1 MKKTYFITNGIIFMK
16 ILVICS
22 ENYSAG
28 DSPLAMAVEGI
39 VSGYRKQGAQVLG
52 FSPFFNEFTDEKDY
66 ESSQKFTEKL
76 GNREYRVLKKLP
88 NENDLLVRY
97 NDYFGRAGI
106 YSNPNERA
114 YDDNHLRFSFLASA
128 ALNYCVETSFKPDAI
143 HVHDWSGIAGALT
156 KTVYKD
162 YFENTPVLLTVH
174 SIRYDCQFDP
184 SDIFKIGLPAEG
196 FDIDGYEFWGKASML
211 KVAIL
216 YSHKVVF
223 TSASYL
229 FFLLTADLPG
239 GMRDFLES
247 QRRKLFSVQSGI
259 DCKKWY
265 ANKEENFKQQE
276 KDAMRAELHLAA
288 DSSMLVYS
296 QLDSYSGNPAQIIST
311 IMANLLNM
319 NLQLVIGISENDD
332 NYPYFAT
339 VQEEHS
345 DRIALLPLNKND
357 DDFYH
362 RLVASDIFLSINT
375 NEPSLSLFLK
385 AAAVGSIPLYNKR
398 SQSPFIYTISFDPSS
413 EEISEKAN
421 AFVSEDASPEL
432 ILEQIRFAE
441 SIFRENKS
449 LWAKLVE
456 NTRSKE
462 VSWEDATKN
471 YLLLLNTPG
480 L

>member
-1 MKKTYFITNGIIFMK
+1 MK

-28 DSPLAMAVEGI
+28 NSPLAMAVSGI
-39 VSGYRKQGAQVLG
+39 VYGYRQQGAQVLG
-52 FSPFFNEFTDEKDY
+52 FSPFFNEFANEKDY
-66 ESSQKFTEKL
+66 ESSKKFTEKL
-76 GNREYRVLKKLP
+76 GNREYYVLKKLP

-97 NDYFGRAGI
+97 DDYFRRAGI

-128 ALNYCVETSFKPDAI
+128 ALNYCIETNFKPDAI
-143 HVHDWSGIAGALT
+143 HIHDWSGIAGALT
-156 KTVYKD
+156 KTVYKG

-184 SDIFKIGLPAEG
+184 SDIHKTGLTTEG
-196 FDIDGYEFWGKASML
+196 FNIDGYEFWGKVSML
-211 KVAIL
+211 KAAIL
-216 YSHKVVF
+216 YSDKVVF

-229 FFLLTADLPG
+229 FFLLDADLPG

-259 DCKKWY
+259 DRKKWY
-265 ANKEENFKQQE
+265 AHKEENFKQQR
-276 KDAMRAELHLAA
+276 KDAIRAELHLPA

-311 IMANLLNM
+311 LMANLLNM
-319 NLQLVIGISENDD
+319 NLQLILGIPETDD
-332 NYPYFAT
+332 NYPYFNT
-339 VQEEHS
+339 VQQEHG
-345 DRIALLPLNKND
+345 DRIALIPLNKND

-362 RLVASDIFLSINT
+362 RLAASDIFLSINT

-385 AAAVGSIPLYNKR
+385 ASAVGSIPLYNKR
-398 SQSPFIYTISFDPSS
+398 SQKPFIYTITYDPNS
-413 EEISEKAN
+413 EEISEKSN
-421 AFVSEDASPEL
+421 SFVSENGSPES
-432 ILEQIRFAE
+432 ILEQIRYAE
-441 SIFRENKS
+441 SIFHENKS
-449 LWAKLVE
+449 LWEKIVGNA
-456 NTRSKE
+456 RSTE
-462 VSWEDATKN
+462 VSWEDAGKN

>member
-1 MKKTYFITNGIIFMK
+1 MK

-28 DSPLAMAVEGI
+28 SGPLAMAVDGT
-39 VSGYRKQGAQVLG
+39 VFAYRKQGTQVLG

-66 ESSQKFTEKL
+66 EPSQKFTEKL
-76 GNREYRVLKKLP
+76 GNREYCVLKKL
-88 NENDLLVRY
+88 NHENDLLVRY
-97 NDYFGRAGI
+97 DDYFGRAGI
-106 YSNPNERA
+106 YGNPNERA

-128 ALNYCVETSFKPDAI
+128 ALNYCVETNFKPDAI
-143 HVHDWSGIAGALT
+143 NVHDWSGIAGALT
-156 KTVYKD
+156 KTVYKE
-162 YFENTPVLLTVH
+162 YFKNTPIVLTVH
-174 SIRYDCQFDP
+174 NIRYDCQFDP
-184 SDIFKIGLPAEG
+184 SDILKIGLPAEG

-211 KVAIL
+211 KAAIL
-216 YSHKVVF
+216 YSDKVVF

-229 FFLLTADLPG
+229 FYLLSTDLPG

-247 QRRKLFSVQSGI
+247 QKKKLFSIQSGI
-259 DCKKWY
+259 DRKKWY
-265 ANKEENFKQQE
+265 AHKKENFKQQK
-276 KDAMRAELHLAA
+276 KDAMRAELHLAV

-296 QLDSYSGNPAQIIST
+296 QLDSYSGNPAQVIST

-319 NLQLVIGISENDD
+319 NLQLIIGISESDA

-345 DRIALLPLNKND
+345 DRIALLPLSEND

-362 RLVASDIFLSINT
+362 RLAASDIFLAINT

-385 AAAVGSIPLYNKR
+385 ASAVGSIPLYNKR
-398 SQSPFIYTISFDPSS
+398 SQSPFIYTISFDPNS
-413 EEISEKAN
+413 EKISENAN

-432 ILEQIRFAE
+432 ILEQIRIAE
-441 SIFRENKS
+441 SVFHENKS
-449 LWAKLVE
+449 LWAKLVG
-456 NTRSKE
+456 NARAIE
-462 VSWEDATKN
+462 VSWEIAAKN

>member
-1 MKKTYFITNGIIFMK
+1 MK

-28 DSPLAMAVEGI
+28 NSPLAMAVSGI
-39 VSGYRKQGAQVLG
+39 VYGYRQQGAQVLG
-52 FSPFFNEFTDEKDY
+52 FSPFFNQFTDEKDY
-66 ESSQKFTEKL
+66 EPSQKFTEKL

-88 NENDLLVRY
+88 NENDLLIRY
-97 NDYFGRAGI
+97 DDYFGRAGI

-128 ALNYCVETSFKPDAI
+128 ALNYCAETNFKPDAI

-156 KTVYKD
+156 KTVYKG

-184 SDIFKIGLPAEG
+184 SDIYKIGLPAEG
-196 FDIDGYEFWGKASML
+196 FDIDGYEFWGKVSML

-216 YSHKVVF
+216 YSDKVVL

-229 FFLLTADLPG
+229 FFLLAADLPG

-247 QRRKLFSVQSGI
+247 QRKKLFSIQSGI
-259 DCKKWY
+259 DRKKWY
-265 ANKEENFKQQE
+265 AHKEENFKQQK
-276 KDAMRAELHLAA
+276 KDALRAELHLAA
-288 DSSMLVYS
+288 DSSMLVYT
-296 QLDSYSGNPAQIIST
+296 QLDSYSGNPAQVIST

-319 NLQLVIGISENDD
+319 NLQLIIGIPENDD
-332 NYPYFAT
+332 NYPYFVT
-339 VQEEHS
+339 IQEEHS
-345 DRIALLPLNKND
+345 DKIALLPLNKND
-357 DDFYH
+357 DDFYN
-362 RLVASDIFLSINT
+362 RLVASDVFLSINT

-385 AAAVGSIPLYNKR
+385 AAAAGSIPLYNKR
-398 SQSPFIYTISFDPSS
+398 SQRPFIYTISFDPSS
-413 EEISEKAN
+413 EELAGKTN
-421 AFVSEDASPEL
+421 AFVSEDGSPEL
-432 ILEQIRFAE
+432 ILEQIRYAE
-441 SIFRENKS
+441 SIFHENKT
-449 LWAKLVE
+449 LWGKIVE
-456 NTRSKE
+456 NARSTE
-462 VSWEDATKN
+462 VSWEDAAKN

>member
-1 MKKTYFITNGIIFMK
+1 MK

-28 DSPLAMAVEGI
+28 NSPLAMAVDGI
-39 VSGYRKQGAQVLG
+39 VSAYREQGVQVLG

-66 ESSQKFTEKL
+66 EPCQKFIEKL
-76 GNREYRVLKKLP
+76 GNREYCVLKKLP

-97 NDYFGRAGI
+97 DDYFGRAGI
-106 YSNPNERA
+106 YGNPNERA

-128 ALNYCVETSFKPDAI
+128 ALNYCVETDFKPDAI

-156 KTVYKD
+156 KTVYKE
-162 YFENTPVLLTVH
+162 YFKNTPVLLTVH

-184 SDIFKIGLPAEG
+184 SDILKIGLPADG

-211 KVAIL
+211 KSAIL
-216 YSHKVVF
+216 YSDKIVF

-229 FFLLTADLPG
+229 FFLLAADLPG

-247 QRRKLFSVQSGI
+247 QRKKLFSVQSGI
-259 DCKKWY
+259 DREKWY
-265 ANKEENFKQQE
+265 AHKEENFKQQK
-276 KDAMRAELHLAA
+276 KDAMRAELHLAT

-296 QLDSYSGNPAQIIST
+296 QLDSYSGNPAQVIST

-319 NLQLVIGISENDD
+319 NLQLIIDISESDS

-345 DRIALLPLNKND
+345 DRIALLPLNKD
-357 DDFYH
+357 DDEFYQ
-362 RLVASDIFLSINT
+362 RLAASDVFLSINT
-375 NEPSLSLFLK
+375 NEPSLSRFLK
-385 AAAVGSIPLYNKR
+385 AFAVGSIPLYNKR
-398 SQSPFIYTISFDPSS
+398 TQRPLIHTISFDPSS
-413 EEISEKAN
+413 EKISEKAN

-441 SIFRENKS
+441 SIFRENKC
-449 LWAKLVE
+449 LWEKIVKNASS
-456 NTRSKE
+456 TE
-462 VSWEDATKN
+462 VSWEDAAKN
-471 YLLLLNTPG
+471 YLLLLNTSG